1 MKKLYHIIFIFSVSM
16 LSLVL
21 AGTDGTVRGKVTDTD
36 GNPLPGAQIFIKEL
50 QLGAIA
56 GSDGSYILLNIPVGT
71 YAVTVSMMGY
81 RKETRKNVHVIMDQT
96 VWLNFTLPIAAVE
109 GEAVEVI
116 ADRPIMDP
124 GATAKK
130 ITVSDEA
137 IAALLHDAVEDQGGE
152 KTLKLIKKKFGNK
165 VAKIVEDCTDTKVIP
180 KPPWFERKKQ

>member
-1 MKKLYHIIFIFSVSM
+1 MKKLYHIILIFSVSM

-137 IAALLHDAVEDQGGE
+137 IAALPIRDVSELYSLQSGVVQVRSRKQAIPDHEERGLEEVHVRGGRSGE
-152 KTLKLIKKKFGNK
+152 
-165 VAKIVEDCTDTKVIP
+165 
-180 KPPWFERKKQ
+180 